1 TRLMNIHVRG
11 SSRWVRPFPILPSGP
26 PNRLCFAQAG
36 RLQFFD
42 LLGEMKRQLSIN
54 LPAHASR
61 PQRIANPAR
70 PAHHCA
76 SASTRATPSVNR
88 RQLCCSVSSCLR
100 PLAVIEYNPTS
111 RFFSIFPHSPRT
123 HTPS

>member
-1 TRLMNIHVRG
+1 MPEGPRRMAEVPQRRLRSLIDIHVPSPFRL
-11 SSRWVRPFPILPSGP
+11 VRPVPNLPVRC
-26 PNRLCFAQAG
+26 PNRLCLTQAS
-36 RLQFFD
+36 RLQFFN

-61 PQRIANPAR
+61 LQRIANPVC

-76 SASTRATPSVNR
+76 SASTRVTPSVNR

-100 PLAVIEYNPTS
+100 PLGVIE
-111 RFFSIFPHSPRT
+111 
-123 HTPS
+123 